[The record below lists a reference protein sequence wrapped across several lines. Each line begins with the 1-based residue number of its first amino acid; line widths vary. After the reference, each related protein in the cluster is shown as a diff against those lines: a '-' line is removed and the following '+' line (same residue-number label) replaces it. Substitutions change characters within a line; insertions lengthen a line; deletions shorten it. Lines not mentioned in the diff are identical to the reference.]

1 MVFYLLIFQ
10 PFRGNPDYD
19 KVADLPYDTSC
30 LSSLANGMDKIN
42 IKDIAKCRL
51 ETMYNTTCMAIKM
64 NGTKKVNGDTLSGCI
79 AIGKKGSEN

>member
-1 MVFYLLIFQ
+1 
-10 PFRGNPDYD
+10 
-19 KVADLPYDTSC
+19 
-30 LSSLANGMDKIN
+30 MDKIN

-79 AIGKKGSEN
+79 AIGKKGSENLQTAVVQDVGGVPVFGQCGAPQDPHCHDDHYV